1 MNSVVLQYIRKHRI
15 LEKAIK
21 GRIYTIYMRYTTM
34 VLAALPAVLG
44 LAAVTTR
51 PLHEGT
57 GIVVEVEDMRIIIVL
72 LTN

>member
-1 MNSVVLQYIRKHRI
+1 
-15 LEKAIK
+15 
-21 GRIYTIYMRYTTM
+21 M